1 MTTSL
6 RTVTRR
12 TVVPRCLTALLA
24 LLCSIGVLDACTSS
38 DTTSTANIGAIAWPQ
53 QGQAAVEVSGR
64 GLVGTSGSHRAVPIA
79 SVAKVMTAYVVLTA
93 APLTAGADG
102 FTVTITGAQA
112 RDTRQRRKLDQSLVA
127 VRVGER
133 LTERQA
139 LEALLL
145 PSANNIAAILAQHV
159 SGSQERF
166 VQRMNDQARALG
178 MRDTGYTDP
187 SGYLDTTVSTATD
200 QLLLARAAMRLPA
213 FAEIVAQRSATLPVA
228 GTVHNTNRLLG
239 IDGFVGLKTGS
250 HDAAG
255 GCFVFVSVHQL
266 HGRTVVVTGVVLGQ
280 RSDDLVGAALQAS
293 RRLVDSVLRDPAS
306 ITDAEA
312 VRR

>member
-1 MTTSL
+1 MTTSIH
-6 RTVTRR
+6 TVTRR
-12 TVVPRCLTALLA
+12 TVHPRFVTVLLA
-24 LLCSIGVLDACTSS
+24 LLCSISVLDACTSS
-38 DTTSTANIGAIAWPQ
+38 GTTSPAKTGATSGGAIAWPQ
-53 QGQAAVEVSGR
+53 QGQAAVEVSGG

-93 APLTAGADG
+93 APLASGADG
-102 FTVTITGAQA
+102 FTVTITPTQV

-127 VRVGER
+127 VRAGER

-145 PSANNIAAILAQHV
+145 PSANNIAAILAERV

-166 VQRMNDQARALG
+166 VRRMNDEARSLG
-178 MRDTGYTDP
+178 MRQTGYTDP
-187 SGYLDTTVSTATD
+187 SGYLDTTVSTAAD

-213 FAEIVAQRSATLPVA
+213 FAAIVAQPSATIPVA

-239 IDGFVGLKTGS
+239 TDGFVGLTTGS

-255 GCFVFVSVHQL
+255 GCFAFVSVHQL
-266 HGRTVVVTGVVLGQ
+266 HGHTVVVTGVVLG
-280 RSDDLVGAALQAS
+280 V
-293 RRLVDSVLRDPAS
+293 SVP
-306 ITDAEA
+306 ITSSTP
-312 VRR
+312 R